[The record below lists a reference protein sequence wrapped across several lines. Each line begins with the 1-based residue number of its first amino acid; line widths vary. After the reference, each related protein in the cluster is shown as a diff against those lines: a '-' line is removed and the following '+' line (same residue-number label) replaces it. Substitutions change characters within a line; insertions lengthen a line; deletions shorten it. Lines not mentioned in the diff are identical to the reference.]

1 MDNKKIGSFIS
12 EQRMLHNMTK
22 SELALSLDLTE
33 KDVSDWES
41 GISSPD
47 VSLLSK
53 ISDLLEVTIDELLNG
68 ERKNAVA
75 KSLNSTVTS
84 LVRNRRSKEEKCELA
99 RRIVLFSVTMAF
111 LAGILASVIVDFA
124 ISEKLTWS
132 LYPISSCVFAWLT
145 IFPILKGGLKK
156 TYASLLVFSV
166 LVIPFLFSL
175 SLILHATDLLW
186 KLCLSTAIPSIIFL
200 WIIFALFMILKNR
213 KLLAA
218 GIALIAAAPFEL
230 LMNYII
236 SRQIDTSVIS
246 TWNIIPIAILLF
258 AAFIFLTFDSFIHKA
273 KA

>member
-1 MDNKKIGSFIS
+1 MANKKIGSFIC
-12 EQRMLHNMTK
+12 EQRTLHNMTQ
-22 SELALSLDLTE
+22 SELAVRLDVTE

-68 ERKNAVA
+68 ERKNASA
-75 KSLNSTVTS
+75 QNCKSIVTS
-84 LVRNRRSKEEKCELA
+84 SVRSRRSKEEKCELA
-99 RRIVLFSVTMAF
+99 RKISLFSVTMAF
-111 LAGILASVIVDFA
+111 LIGILASVIVDFA
-124 ISEKLTWS
+124 IPEKLTWS

-200 WIIFALFMILKNR
+200 WIIFALFIILKNR
-213 KLLAA
+213 KLIAA